1 MQEPKSHLS
10 EKGPRASG
18 VEGVSSSQTIV
29 IDILVRAALLARRGN
44 LRDAEN
50 LLSTVSDA
58 DSRRIEVL
66 DLLAKVYAQQGKID
80 EAQAMWLHAL
90 QRYPS
95 NTHFLSA
102 LRLCA
107 SYKQSRFQQFVLRYL
122 WLLLIVVLWF
132 LIVMALILSTTL

>member
-1 MQEPKSHLS
+1 M
-10 EKGPRASG
+10 
-18 VEGVSSSQTIV
+18 EGVSSSQTIV

-132 LIVMALILSTTL
+132 LIVMALILS